1 MLVEMRAKRI
11 SCVHHIALDSIGLAE
26 VSQFEFSISE
36 GGQFEFSI
44 SEGGQIVNVS
54 KWLQLQIFN
63 DFYTSTYIKPL

>member
-36 GGQFEFSI
+36 GGQ
-44 SEGGQIVNVS
+44 IVNVS